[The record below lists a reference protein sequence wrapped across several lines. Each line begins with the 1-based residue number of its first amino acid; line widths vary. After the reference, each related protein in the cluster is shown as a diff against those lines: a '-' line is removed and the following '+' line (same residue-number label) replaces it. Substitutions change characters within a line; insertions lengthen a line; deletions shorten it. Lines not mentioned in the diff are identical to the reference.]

1 MTDAKQEMIYKDFV
15 KHCFFMVL
23 TWYPAQT
30 NTANPQET
38 FTGWVGD
45 SLPGWKTYLCIQTA
59 DRAPFTSR
67 WRKEQWYQII
77 NNEQIIMIKH
87 SVTQIQSS
95 EAHFDL
101 DFGTS
106 QRYSQCYY
114 PLASVF
120 LPLGNHCK
128 MAYGKIRIMICLSLV
143 VKS

>member
-38 FTGWVGD
+38 FTGRVGD

-77 NNEQIIMIKH
+77 NNEQIILIKH
-87 SVTQIQSS
+87 SDTNTIFRSTFWS
-95 EAHFDL
+95 GL
-101 DFGTS
+101 WNLTTL
-106 QRYSQCYY
+106 
-114 PLASVF
+114 LAMLLSTGF
-120 LPLGNHCK
+120 
-128 MAYGKIRIMICLSLV
+128 CLFTPRESLQDGV
-143 VKS
+143 WEN